1 MRHFKPE
8 DVQESLNDKF
18 ARKQNWPRKRPPL
31 TETLRLLLLQRISI
45 RGWSEYRCSKII
57 SEDITTRNM
66 LDLSFLE
73 TAAILQQECNTDY
86 AEKSEKDL
94 LITELVLL
102 L

>member
-1 MRHFKPE
+1 
-8 DVQESLNDKF
+8 
-18 ARKQNWPRKRPPL
+18 
-31 TETLRLLLLQRISI
+31 
-45 RGWSEYRCSKII
+45 
-57 SEDITTRNM
+57 M